1 MLSNLSSSSRVSG
14 PSALHQART
23 VLPVQ
28 PVQKVGARTLGD
40 DSFGGETDAPDA
52 RPFTVTISEE
62 GRALAEG
69 RPAPSEVAPSEVAP
83 SEVAPSEVAPSE
95 VAPSEVTQQGEVG
108 ALAVEGELSE
118 EELQTVRDL
127 QARDAEVRTH
137 EQAHKSA
144 GGSYAGSINYDTQ
157 RGPDGKSYAV
167 GGSVDID
174 TSAIGGDPAATIVKM
189 QQVIRAALAP
199 SDPSGAD
206 RSVASS
212 AQSKM
217 VDAQRALTQESQTE
231 PETSAVAGSPNLS
244 PRSEPSPTGTENV
257 SALTGSAGP
266 QESRDERGRAPL
278 SLVA

>member
-1 MLSNLSSSSRVSG
+1 M
-14 PSALHQART
+14 
-23 VLPVQ
+23 
-28 PVQKVGARTLGD
+28 
-40 DSFGGETDAPDA
+40 
-52 RPFTVTISEE
+52 
-62 GRALAEG
+62 
-69 RPAPSEVAPSEVAP
+69 
-83 SEVAPSEVAPSE
+83 
-95 VAPSEVTQQGEVG
+95 G